1 MSFHAQELQ
10 ALLKVANE
18 RIAAG
23 EDASDQLDEADEL
36 IAQLRIDARGKEAKK
51 ELADQEAKIRELRN
65 RAKLFS
71 GSTVQSDATQA
82 GRQRLIDT
90 HTRAEDANRRLQKT
104 HEIINEIE
112 ETGND
117 IMNELGR
124 NKETLHR
131 IDGNV
136 KDTKGELDKAG
147 KIVTKMSKWCAFAFV
162 RASTLFRLVGG
173 VDGDS
178 LLLLIFQCYDG
189 RNTAQH
195 ALLAQ
200 SRLRHTPWP
209 AIHRR
214 SDGPCCVGH
223 YGSKVGGGGAA
234 TCTAYCPKQACC
246 LERGVHF
253 AVDM

>member
-10 ALLKVANE
+10 ALLKTANE
-18 RIAAG
+18 RITAG
-23 EDASDQLDEADEL
+23 EDASAQLDEADEL

-71 GSTVQSDATQA
+71 GSTNQSEATQA

-90 HTRAEDANRRLQKT
+90 QARAEDASRRLEKT

-117 IMNELGR
+117 IMNELSR

-147 KIVTKMSKWCAFAFV
+147 NMVTRMSKWCAFSLTGAL
-162 RASTLFRLVGG
+162 TLRRLLGG
-173 VDGDS
+173 GGGDHV
-178 LLLLIFQCYDG
+178 LLRHQCDDDC
-189 RNTAQH
+189 NSAQH
-195 ALLAQ
+195 ALSTQ
-200 SRLRHTPWP
+200 SRLRHTACAAVHLTSRVPFVRWSLW
-209 AIHRR
+209 HQ
-214 SDGPCCVGH
+214 
-223 YGSKVGGGGAA
+223 VGGRQLTHRTIKSKCEVTFAA
-234 TCTAYCPKQACC
+234 S
-246 LERGVHF
+246 ERG
-253 AVDM
+253 MCLLS